1 MILLTGAVLGL
12 ISVAFGA
19 FAEHGLKDTV
29 SDEHFRFLM
38 TAVRYNQIHAVIIVV
53 IGLSTRSG
61 SCWCDTRH
69 LNWAGTAFII
79 GTMLFSFSIYLSVS
93 LNIPFLFN
101 LTPLGGITMIGWLML
116 TFSAFMAWKN
126 QHQKRVCQRIREG

>member
-1 MILLTGAVLGL
+1 MILLTGALLGF

-29 SDEHFRFLM
+29 SNEHFRFLM
-38 TAVRYNQIHAVIIVV
+38 TAVRYNQIHSVIIVA

-61 SCWCDTRH
+61 GSWCDTRH
-69 LNWAGTAFII
+69 LTWTGGAFII

-93 LNIPFLFN
+93 LQIPFLVN
-101 LTPLGGITMIGWLML
+101 LTPLGGITLMIGWLML
-116 TFSAFMAWKN
+116 AFSAFMSLKN
-126 QHQKRVCQRIREG
+126 RRQ

>member
-1 MILLTGAVLGL
+1 MILLTGALLGF

-29 SDEHFRFLM
+29 SNEHFRFLM
-38 TAVRYNQIHAVIIVV
+38 TAVRYNQIHSVIIVA

-61 SCWCDTRH
+61 GSWCDTRH
-69 LNWAGTAFII
+69 LTWTGAAFII

-93 LNIPFLFN
+93 LQIPFLVN
-101 LTPLGGITMIGWLML
+101 LTPFGGITLMIGWLML
-116 TFSAFMAWKN
+116 AFSAFMSLKN
-126 QHQKRVCQRIREG
+126 RRQ

>member
-1 MILLTGAVLGL
+1 MILLTGALLGF

-29 SDEHFRFLM
+29 SNEHFRFLM
-38 TAVRYNQIHAVIIVV
+38 TAVRYNQIHSVIIVV

-61 SCWCDTRH
+61 GCWCDTRY
-69 LNWAGTAFII
+69 LNWAAAAFII

-93 LNIPFLFN
+93 LQLSFLLN
-101 LTPLGGITMIGWLML
+101 LTPLGGITIMIGWVTLA
-116 TFSAFMAWKN
+116 FSAFLSLKN
-126 QHQKRVCQRIREG
+126 QRQ

>member
-1 MILLTGAVLGL
+1 MILLTGALLGF

-29 SDEHFRFLM
+29 SNEHFRFLM
-38 TAVRYNQIHAVIIVV
+38 TAVRYNQIHSVIIVA

-61 SCWCDTRH
+61 ACWCDTRH
-69 LNWAGTAFII
+69 LSWTGAAFII

-93 LNIPFLFN
+93 LQIPFLVN
-101 LTPLGGITMIGWLML
+101 LTPLGGITLMIGWLML
-116 TFSAFMAWKN
+116 AFSAFMSLKN
-126 QHQKRVCQRIREG
+126 RRQ